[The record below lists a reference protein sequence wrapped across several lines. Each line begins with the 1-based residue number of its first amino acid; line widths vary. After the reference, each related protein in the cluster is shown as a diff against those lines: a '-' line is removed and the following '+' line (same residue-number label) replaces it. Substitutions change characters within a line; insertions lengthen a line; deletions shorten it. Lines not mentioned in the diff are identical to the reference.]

1 MKTGK
6 FTPELRERA
15 VRMVLEHRA
24 DHLVQIGPSRVDL
37 PEFLMFGFTGCPL
50 SGRMAISRPS

>member
-1 MKTGK
+1 MKADK

-15 VRMVLEHRA
+15 ARMVLEHRA

-37 PEFLMFGFTGCPL
+37 PEFLMFGEPCASVLLDT
-50 SGRMAISRPS
+50 S